1 MFRSDPILL
10 LWNVKVRSHSSPNE
24 KTKAALSRSYGVVA
38 GDFSTIIETRRLSA
52 RPSGLSEPSVFL
64 FGAIGYCSPNPFVET
79 FAAKTPLS
87 LCTLP
92 STKSRPLF
100 IGGDNEAL
108 SVVAKRICNPDR
120 SLLGING

>member
-52 RPSGLSEPSVFL
+52 RPSGLSDPSVVL
-64 FGAIGYCSPNPFVET
+64 FGALGDCSPNPFVAI
-79 FAAKTPLS
+79 FAVKTPPYS
-87 LCTLP
+87 CSQSFTVCARSHHSCTL
-92 STKSRPLF
+92 
-100 IGGDNEAL
+100 
-108 SVVAKRICNPDR
+108 V
-120 SLLGING
+120 